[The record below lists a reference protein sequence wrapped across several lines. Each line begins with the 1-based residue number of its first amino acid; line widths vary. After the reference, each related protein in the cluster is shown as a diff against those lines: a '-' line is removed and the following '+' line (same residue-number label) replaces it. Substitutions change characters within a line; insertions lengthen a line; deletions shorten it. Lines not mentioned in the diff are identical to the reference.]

1 MKGIWALIKSIG
13 KFIQGLGSLAVGLF
27 VLIVLAFAIGF
38 NQPKKLPSVPE
49 GAVLVLAPNGVIVEQ
64 PALPDPFAAALP
76 QYNNTPPQVSVH
88 DITTALKRAKNDSR
102 IAGLAI
108 LTDSMWGAGPSH
120 LHTIAG
126 AVRDF
131 KESEKP
137 VYAISTAYSQAAY
150 VIAAQ
155 ADKVYMNPAGNVL
168 LSGYGSY
175 PMYFKS
181 MLDKIGATVN
191 VFRVG
196 TYKAAVEPFI
206 RDDMSP
212 AAKEANLAFLNSLWE
227 QYTASVETARG
238 MEAGTIQAS
247 FQNLSTDFA
256 AVNGNFGEYAKQQNL
271 VDELSARIAWRDAL
285 GEEFGYNNNG
295 SSFNQIHYRNYLTAT
310 QGMQEKSRNKIAVI
324 TAQGTIVM
332 GEGPVQVAAAETL
345 VDYIR
350 SARENSN
357 TKAIVLRVD
366 SPGGSAFAS
375 ELIRQELAVAQ
386 EQGIKVIASMGPV
399 AASGGYWIS
408 ATADEI
414 WAAPSTITGS
424 IGIFGMLPTYEN
436 TLDKIGVHSDGVG
449 TTPLAGGFNPSRA
462 LNDTTKMLIQ
472 SSIENGYDEF
482 IDLVAR
488 GRNMSK
494 EDVDKIAQGRVW
506 IGKTAKD
513 LGLVDH
519 LGGFDDAVKAAAAA
533 ADIADDYEVVFYR
546 DTIDPFDQLLLD
558 MLNSTVGIDGIGNG
572 QSSAITKLLQKTEGL
587 QESLEFLTTLN
598 DPQNRY
604 VVCLTCEVRQ

>member
-27 VLIVLAFAIGF
+27 VLIILAVAIGV
-38 NQPKKLPSVPE
+38 NQPEKLPNVPD
-49 GAVLVLAPNGVIVEQ
+49 GAVLVLAPSGVIVEQ
-64 PALPDPFAAALP
+64 TALPDPFAAALP
-76 QYNNTPPQVSVH
+76 QYNNQPPQVSIH
-88 DITTALKRAKNDSR
+88 DITTALKRAKSDDR
-102 IAGLAI
+102 IAALAI
-108 LTDSMWGAGPSH
+108 LTDSLWGAGPSH

-126 AVRDF
+126 AIGDF
-131 KESEKP
+131 KESGKK
-137 VYAISTAYSQAAY
+137 VYAISTAYSQSAY
-150 VIAAQ
+150 LLAAQ
-155 ADKVYMNPAGNVL
+155 ADKVYLNPAGNVL

-175 PMYFKS
+175 PIYFKS

-212 AAKEANLAFLNSLWE
+212 AAKEANLAFLGGLWD
-227 QYTASVETARG
+227 QYTSSVENARN
-238 MEAGTIQAS
+238 MEAGAIQAS
-247 FQNLSTDFA
+247 FENLATDFA

-271 VDELSARIAWRDAL
+271 VDELAARITWRDAL
-285 GEEFGYNNNG
+285 AEEFGYNDNG
-295 SSFNQIHYRNYLTAT
+295 SSFNQIHYRSYLSAT
-310 QGMQEKSRNKIAVI
+310 QGMRETSKNKIAVI
-324 TAQGTIVM
+324 TAQGNIVM
-332 GEGPVQVAAAETL
+332 GEGPVQVAAAETI

-449 TTPLAGGFNPSRA
+449 TTPLASGFSPTRA

-472 SSIENGYDEF
+472 GSIENGYDEF
-482 IDLVAR
+482 LSLVAR

-506 IGKTAKD
+506 IGETAKE

-533 ADIADDYEVVFYR
+533 AGVDDYEVAFYR
-546 DTIDPFDQLLLD
+546 EKIDPFDQLLLD

-572 QSSAITKLLQKTEGL
+572 QTSTITKLLQKTEGL
-587 QESLEFLTTLN
+587 QESVEFLTTLN

-604 VVCLTCEVRQ
+604 VVCMTCEVRQ